1 MAKELD
7 EDGFQDAM
15 DSGETWVIDFWAEW
29 CGPCKK
35 MKPIFEEVSE
45 DVDSVNFG
53 KVNLEDHQ
61 QLATQ
66 QGVRSIPAFLVF
78 DDGEKVDM
86 KMGAMQKDEFQDWV
100 ESHA

>member
-1 MAKELD
+1 MPEELD
-7 EDGFQDAM
+7 EERFQDAV

-29 CGPCKK
+29 CGPCKT
-35 MKPIFEEVSE
+35 MAPIFEEVSDE
-45 DVDSVNFG
+45 VDDVNFG

-66 QGVRSIPAFLVF
+66 QGVRSIPTFLVF

-86 KMGAMQKDEFQDWV
+86 KMGAMSKDEFQDWV
-100 ESHA
+100 EQHS